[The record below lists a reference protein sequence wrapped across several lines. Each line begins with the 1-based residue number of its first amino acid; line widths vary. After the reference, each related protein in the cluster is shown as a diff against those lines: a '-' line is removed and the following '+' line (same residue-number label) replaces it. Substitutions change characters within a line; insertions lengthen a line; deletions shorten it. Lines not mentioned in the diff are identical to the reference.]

1 MNISDLIKILEI
13 SQKKNG
19 ADFPLTVGHLLNI
32 VKMTQRVTAAQL
44 ARDTKAEEDA
54 HNQFMADEFRY
65 GND

>member
-1 MNISDLIKILEI
+1 MNASDLIKILEI

-32 VKMTQRVTAAQL
+32 IKMTQRVTAARL
-44 ARDTKAEEDA
+44 AKEEKIETEA
-54 HNQFMADEFRY
+54 HNQFMADINRY